1 MKCAK
6 RWIGLLLSLAMVL
19 PLAACGGEPEVS
31 APGPAEPDPAEQT
44 EPRYGGELVLYFQE
58 FTSNFDPSI
67 DDRRQY
73 ALWFEPLFAMD
84 WSREDAAEVFVSD
97 YMTMEWMTGQLAEDY
112 QYENG
117 DLTVYLRTDVCFQD
131 KEPYNGRP
139 LVSGDV
145 KWTYDRLLGIGS
157 GYDKPYASENDWSA
171 ALPMVESI
179 ECPDEHTVVFH
190 FNTDSEVAL
199 NTFITTQVCIGGP
212 EWDELTTEQQND
224 WHYAA
229 GTGPYILEDYSPD
242 NYMTFVRNE
251 NYYDHDERYPDNRLP
266 YLDRIK
272 LQFISDS
279 TQLQTQFIAGNIDV
293 MSWGNNLLNKTEIE
307 LLEDTMNAGDY
318 VKYVYD
324 SGAYSIA
331 LKQTIEPFRDIR
343 VRQAMQLAI
352 PVQEIHEQYFGYTPD
367 TISLCGMFSPNTQFS
382 SVDQWSQE
390 LYDSYHT
397 YDPERAKELLAEAG
411 YPDGFSFDFIMSPS
425 ADADLFALVSN
436 YLAQVGIQ
444 MNITVASSSV
454 ESAQVAHDP
463 NTTSCYL
470 SMAGATRFKLLFNS
484 FRSGQSGNTIHAD
497 DPYIDEMLDR
507 FNTVQTLA
515 EQEAVAKEVDEYF
528 AEQHYVAFVEGADLV
543 YSFVSD
549 RVGGYAG
556 ERLWKNWN
564 TSQILARIWVIDGT
578 QAG

>member
-97 YMTMEWMTGQLAEDY
+97 YMTMEWLTGQLAEDY

-229 GTGPYILEDYSPD
+229 GPGPYILEDYSPD
-242 NYMTFVRNE
+242 NYMT
-251 NYYDHDERYPDNRLP
+251 
-266 YLDRIK
+266 
-272 LQFISDS
+272 
-279 TQLQTQFIAGNIDV
+279 
-293 MSWGNNLLNKTEIE
+293 LL
-307 LLEDTMNAGDY
+307 
-318 VKYVYD
+318 
-324 SGAYSIA
+324 
-331 LKQTIEPFRDIR
+331 
-343 VRQAMQLAI
+343 
-352 PVQEIHEQYFGYTPD
+352 
-367 TISLCGMFSPNTQFS
+367 
-382 SVDQWSQE
+382 
-390 LYDSYHT
+390 
-397 YDPERAKELLAEAG
+397 
-411 YPDGFSFDFIMSPS
+411 
-425 ADADLFALVSN
+425 
-436 YLAQVGIQ
+436 
-444 MNITVASSSV
+444 
-454 ESAQVAHDP
+454 
-463 NTTSCYL
+463 
-470 SMAGATRFKLLFNS
+470 
-484 FRSGQSGNTIHAD
+484 
-497 DPYIDEMLDR
+497 
-507 FNTVQTLA
+507 
-515 EQEAVAKEVDEYF
+515 
-528 AEQHYVAFVEGADLV
+528 
-543 YSFVSD
+543 
-549 RVGGYAG
+549 
-556 ERLWKNWN
+556 
-564 TSQILARIWVIDGT
+564 
-578 QAG
+578 